1 MTFGPN
7 DEHGIMVFDGTAH
20 IVEVAEVGL
29 ANLHVHDAHAESPA
43 AAFALS
49 RLAHGPI
56 GPTPI
61 GVFRDVPRP
70 TYEADMEQQIADAQ
84 AAKGPGNLKDLITSS
99 GSWVVE

>member
-1 MTFGPN
+1 M
-7 DEHGIMVFDGTAH
+7 IYDGTPH

-29 ANLHVHDAHAESPA
+29 ASLHVHDAHAESPA

-49 RLAHGPI
+49 RLAHGPF

-61 GVFRDVPRP
+61 GVFRDVPRS
-70 TYEADMEQQIADAQ
+70 TYEADLDRQILDAQ
-84 AAKGPGNLKDLITSS
+84 ASRGPGNLQDLVTSS